1 MREKFYSVFCC
12 IRICQLVYSPTF
24 SCLVLSGH
32 FQQFEHYKHTAKSSD
47 WKQYSKEGFFF
58 QDIQTKRNW
67 CLCYVGKQIRYHQFQ
82 NYLYTTYSTF
92 ITPAYITCTFITNSH
107 KTAPRPTPSV
117 LYLAMAILNM
127 YGRFCTDMF
136 RQHSPQPSSKYQP
149 REYAL
154 YMLGYK
160 NWENFFI
167 YFQDKM
173 FQTCFLIRGE
183 RYTLITIRFNL

>member
-47 WKQYSKEGFFF
+47 WKQYSKEGFF
-58 QDIQTKRNW
+58 QDIQSKRNW
-67 CLCYVGKQIRYHQFQ
+67 CLCYVGKQIRYNQFQ

-92 ITPAYITCTFITNSH
+92 ITPAYITCNFITNSH

-127 YGRFCTDMF
+127 YGRFYMF
-136 RQHSPQPSSKYQP
+136 RQHSPPPSSKYQP
-149 REYAL
+149 REYL
-154 YMLGYK
+154 MEEL
-160 NWENFFI
+160 WSC
-167 YFQDKM
+167 FQYNSRDS
-173 FQTCFLIRGE
+173 
-183 RYTLITIRFNL
+183 RFPYILQYQ